1 MKYEIEDIYREVVE
15 LYPDDFRSYLT
26 LGYFLREIGRHNE
39 AKKEL
44 TIALDKVN
52 AMKEKDHD
60 VIDDIKGDLSKPVSY
75 KQQVRR
81 EIMNYQV
88 DIMMNLLGSVHLTE
102 PGESKLLDVGCGTG
116 LRTLKLAEK
125 VGIPRKNIIGLDI
138 FDDAIISAKRFFD
151 VHRVDLEFE
160 AMPLPDESMD
170 LIICNQVLEDMKNV
184 TWILNEMYRVLKKSG
199 YMLIGVPNL
208 ASFHNRLRLLLGKQP
223 TCINIFS
230 DHTRGYTTPS
240 LRKLLTYHSNLEI
253 VDFSGNGFYP
263 LPIQIARQVS
273 KIFPSFSVQIFFL
286 LRKVDNNPD
295 NLWEIPIFCQRL
307 QLRR

>member
-1 MKYEIEDIYREVVE
+1 MRI
-15 LYPDDFRSYLT
+15 
-26 LGYFLREIGRHNE
+26 
-39 AKKEL
+39 
-44 TIALDKVN
+44 LD
-52 AMKEKDHD
+52 
-60 VIDDIKGDLSKPVSY
+60 Y
-75 KQQVRR
+75 KQRIRQ
-81 EIMNYQV
+81 EIKDYQV
-88 DIMMNLLGSVHLTE
+88 DVMVKLLDSVNLTKPRE
-102 PGESKLLDVGCGTG
+102 AKLLDVGCGKG
-116 LRTLKLAEK
+116 LRTIKLAENI
-125 VGIPRKNIIGLDI
+125 GIPRENIIGLDI
-138 FDDAIISAKRFFD
+138 LDESISSSERFFD
-151 VHRVDLEFE
+151 VHRVDFEFE
-160 AMPLPDESMD
+160 DIPLQDGSID